1 MASRAPSLGN
11 FGLSQ
16 RADSLKSSQVYLNRA
31 KTNFRNSMV
40 DVSIGIINY
49 NRAHFVAR
57 AIRSCINQR
66 ANGLTLE
73 VIVVDD
79 GSTDNSVEVIQ
90 SFEGITFIPLG
101 SNRGV
106 GFASA
111 VALDA
116 AQGRFF
122 MRVDSDDF
130 IGADSCRVLASILE
144 QADDF
149 GFSHGDLRKVFD
161 DSGHRET
168 VLLADKESLYE
179 HGAGVMFR
187 TSVIRD
193 AGGYDESLRNCE
205 DLDLFLRLEKHGVRG
220 IRVPLPLYRYHI
232 HSSNTSLDASRSE
245 ARRMIYARYE

>member
-1 MASRAPSLGN
+1 MTLSPTGARTSDDLLNSKLMHFNASITIA
-11 FGLSQ
+11 
-16 RADSLKSSQVYLNRA
+16 V
-31 KTNFRNSMV
+31 V
-40 DVSIGIINY
+40 NY
-49 NRAHFVAR
+49 NRENFVGR

-66 ANGLTLE
+66 LDGLTLE

-79 GSTDNSVEVIQ
+79 GSTDGSAEVIQ

-101 SNRGV
+101 SNKGV

-116 AQGRFF
+116 AQGHFF

-130 IGADSCRVLASILE
+130 IGADSCRVLASLLE

-149 GFSHGDLRKVFD
+149 GYSHGDLRKVFD
-161 DSGHRET
+161 SSGNRET
-168 VLLADKESLYE
+168 VSLADKESLYE

-193 AGGYDESLRNCE
+193 VGGYDENLRNCE
-205 DLDLFLRLEKHGVRG
+205 DLDLFLRLEKKGVRG
-220 IRVPLPLYRYHI
+220 IRLPLPLYRYHI
-232 HSSNTSLDASRSE
+232 HSSNTSADASRSE